1 MNLQGNTNWFNSRSK
16 VKVRP
21 KASTWKQ
28 LWAKW
33 TGWKKKKEKNARE
46 MDLTADKLKCNKTI
60 VVRCVTVKATE
71 GLWKSL
77 MNNSAKSIQCK
88 V

>member
-46 MDLTADKLKCNKTI
+46 MDLTVCNK
-60 VVRCVTVKATE
+60 V
-71 GLWKSL
+71 
-77 MNNSAKSIQCK
+77 
-88 V
+88 